1 MPAQS
6 RVEQILA
13 MVALALLVFGCFFV
27 LRPFL
32 SAILWAVILCF
43 STWPAYTWMLR
54 NIGSATVAAVAMT
67 LLVGAIFVLP
77 FVLVG
82 PRLAQD
88 AASATAAVKQL
99 LQQGPPAPPDWT

>member
-1 MPAQS
+1 MSAVRIACTHEVGLMPS
-6 RVEQILA
+6 GRRVEQILA
-13 MVALALLVFGCFFV
+13 LAALALLAFGCFFV

-43 STWPAYTWMLR
+43 STWPAYTWLLR
-54 NIGSATVAAVAMT
+54 NIGSATIAAVAMT
-67 LLVGAIFVLP
+67 LLAAIIFVLP

-88 AASATAAVKQL
+88 AA
-99 LQQGPPAPPDWT
+99 